1 MTRVGVCQLDG
12 DDTPIEPAW
21 ARLCDHVATAATE
34 VLVLPEMG
42 FAPWLAASP
51 QVSTAAW
58 DDAATAHQVWLA
70 KLGELGA
77 PVVVTSAPVVD
88 EGRRFNE
95 AVVWV
100 AGEGIVARRRK
111 TYLPDEPGFY
121 EASWYE
127 RGPVSFEA
135 AGTPFSTLGV
145 LLCTEV
151 WFGEHA
157 RDLGRRGVE
166 VLAVPRA
173 TPFGSLHR
181 WEAACRVAAIRA
193 GAFCLSSNRG
203 GSAGEV
209 TFGGGSWII
218 SPEGEVLARTTD
230 DAPAVTVDVDLQ
242 AAVAAKRTYPR
253 YVDDSPR

>member
-1 MTRVGVCQLDG
+1 MTRVGVCQLGG
-12 DDTPIEPAW
+12 DDASVERDW

-34 VLVLPEMG
+34 VLVLPEMC

-51 QVSTAAW
+51 HVSAAAW
-58 DDAATAHQVWLA
+58 DEAVGAHQVWLA
-70 KLGELGA
+70 KLDELGA

-88 EGRRFNE
+88 EQQRFNE

-100 AGEGIVARRRK
+100 AGEGVVARRRK

-127 RGPVSFEA
+127 RGPVSFEPA
-135 AGTPFSTLGV
+135 TTPLATLGV

-157 RDLGRRGVE
+157 RGYGRRGTE

-173 TPFGSLHR
+173 TPLGSLHR
-181 WEAACRVAAIRA
+181 WEAACRVAAINA

-203 GSAGEV
+203 GSEADLD
-209 TFGGGSWII
+209 FGGGSWII
-218 SPEGEVLARTTD
+218 DPEGEVLARTTP
-230 DAPAVTVDVDLQ
+230 DAPTVTVEVDLQ

-253 YVDDSPR
+253 YVDDSPH